1 MSEGHADAHGTGD
14 CIARGGRTRVLAIAS
29 GGGHWVQLLRLRPA
43 FEGHDVTWVSV
54 KAAYRADVE
63 GERFFSVPD
72 ATRWDRL
79 RLAQMVLGV
88 VWVLLRVRP
97 RVIVSTGAAPGYVA
111 IRLGRLMGARTVWLD
126 SAANV
131 ERLSM
136 SGEKIGPHADLWLTQ
151 WAHLA
156 RKGGP
161 RHCGSVL

>member
-1 MSEGHADAHGTGD
+1 
-14 CIARGGRTRVLAIAS
+14 
-29 GGGHWVQLLRLRPA
+29 
-43 FEGHDVTWVSV
+43 
-54 KAAYRADVE
+54 
-63 GERFFSVPD
+63 
-72 ATRWDRL
+72 
-79 RLAQMVLGV
+79 
-88 VWVLLRVRP
+88 
-97 RVIVSTGAAPGYVA
+97 
-111 IRLGRLMGARTVWLD
+111 MGARTVWLD